1 LRCWSW
7 GSEVIVLVHSGICD
21 ARMWDG
27 FGLPEAVRHEMSGF
41 GQTPMPAT
49 GEFSN
54 ADELAAALTEPAALV
69 GASFGGEVCLEVA
82 STRPELVTALVLL
95 DAPLPDHDW
104 SEEIEGYAERE
115 EALIEEGE
123 FRAAAE
129 WTADFWLEDPSHR
142 DRVIEMQER
151 AYHLQAESEAEDVG
165 AESIDL
171 RAVTAPTLV
180 VVGELDKQ
188 DFHRIAER
196 LAREIPDARHVV
208 VESAGHLPALERPD
222 ETARLVRQ
230 FLDESKD
237 LGTP

>member
-1 LRCWSW
+1 M
-7 GSEVIVLVHSGICD
+7 SEVIVLVHSGICD

-27 FGLPEAVRHEMSGF
+27 FDLPGAVRHELSGF

-49 GEFSN
+49 GEYSD
-54 ADELAAALTEPAALV
+54 ARELAATLTEPAALV
-69 GASFGGEVCLEVA
+69 GASFGGKVCLEVA
-82 STRPELVTALVLL
+82 SSRPELVTALVLL

-104 SEEIEGYAERE
+104 SEEVEGYAERE

-129 WTADFWLEDPSHR
+129 WTADFWLEDASHR

-151 AYHLQAESEAEDVG
+151 AYHLQAESEAEEVG

-171 RAVTAPTLV
+171 AAVTAPTLV

-188 DFHRIAER
+188 DFHRISER
-196 LAREIPDARHVV
+196 LASEIAGARHAVV
-208 VESAGHLPALERPD
+208 AGSGHLPALERPD
-222 ETARLVRQ
+222 ETSRLIRE
-230 FLDESKD
+230 FLQEQRI
-237 LGTP
+237 